1 MDEVGGGVT
10 RSFRDAQE
18 LRSARDLVRPVHVY
32 MRAELTQPL
41 MNKYIFRGLNYCYC
55 LVNDVI
61 DTSRVVGDATSSSIL
76 QK

>member
-1 MDEVGGGVT
+1 MDEDGGGVT

-41 MNKYIFRGLNYCYC
+41 MDKYIFRGLNYCYC
-55 LVNDVI
+55 
-61 DTSRVVGDATSSSIL
+61 
-76 QK
+76 